1 MPEPLPPPALPATP
15 APARPT
21 RESSP
26 RGRILV
32 VDDEANARAALS
44 EILRDEGYATETAAD
59 GFKALG
65 KLEEFAPDVVLTDLK
80 MPGLDGIAFMEKA
93 KSASPQTVFVVMTA
107 FGTISSA
114 VSAIKKGAENY
125 LTKPLDYEALSAVVD
140 RAMEKAKLLQETLA
154 LRDRLRE
161 RNAFGHIVSE
171 DPKMRALL
179 DLVGQVGPSKATV
192 LITGESGTGKEL
204 IAEALCAASPRAGAP
219 FVRLHCAA
227 LAESL
232 LESELFGHEKG
243 AFTGAVGRREG
254 RFKQADGGTLFLD
267 EIGEIPQG
275 TQVKLLRFLQE
286 KTFERVGGNET
297 LKVDVRLIAATN
309 RDLKA
314 EIKKGSFREDLYY
327 RLNVIA
333 VELPPLRDRPQD
345 IGPLASFFLG
355 RYAKENG
362 RNIEGI
368 SEQALK
374 VLAGYDWPGNVR
386 ELENVI
392 ERAVVLCDA
401 AQVDLRHLPPS
412 LVPAA
417 QRDAAPPIPGST
429 IQDLERY
436 AILKTLEACG
446 GSTSKAASILGVSP
460 RKIQYKL
467 HEYSSGPLQGSGNPT
482 SDTPPSGREEE

>member
-1 MPEPLPPPALPATP
+1 MAEA
-15 APARPT
+15 
-21 RESSP
+21 

-65 KLEEFAPDVVLTDLK
+65 KLEEFQPDVVLTDLK

-107 FGTISSA
+107 FGSISSA
-114 VSAIKKGAENY
+114 VAAIKQGAENY
-125 LTKPLDYEALSAVVD
+125 LTKPLDYEALSAVVE
-140 RAMEKAKLLQETLA
+140 RAMEKAKLVQETLA
-154 LRDRLRE
+154 LRERLRE
-161 RNAFGHIVSE
+161 RNAFGHIVNG
-171 DPKMRALL
+171 DPKLKAVL
-179 DLVGQVGPSKATV
+179 DLVSQVGPSKATV
-192 LITGESGTGKEL
+192 LVTGESGTGKEL
-204 IAEALCAASPRAGAP
+204 IAEALCAASPRAKGP

-232 LESELFGHEKG
+232 LESELFGHERG

-267 EIGEIPQG
+267 EIGEIPMG

-286 KTFERVGGNET
+286 KSFERVGGNET
-297 LKVDVRLIAATN
+297 IKVDVRLIAATN

-314 EIKKGSFREDLYY
+314 EIKRGAFREDLYY

-333 VELPPLRDRPQD
+333 IELPPLRERRGD
-345 IGPLASFFLG
+345 IGPLASFFLA

-362 RNIEGI
+362 RNIEAF
-368 SEQALK
+368 SDQALTLLGK
-374 VLAGYDWPGNVR
+374 YDWPGNVR

-392 ERAVVLCDA
+392 ERAVVLCDGP
-401 AQVDLRHLPPS
+401 QVDVRHLPPS
-412 LVPAA
+412 LKPMEM
-417 QRDAAPPIPGST
+417 RDVVPPIPGST

-436 AILKTLEACG
+436 AILRTLEACG

-467 HEYSSGPLQGSGNPT
+467 HEYSSSPALPT
-482 SDTPPSGREEE
+482 TPRSDAKEDDG

>member
-1 MPEPLPPPALPATP
+1 MTMMGSASQTP
-15 APARPT
+15 AR
-21 RESSP
+21 SSP

-44 EILRDEGYATETAAD
+44 EILREEGYATETAAD

-107 FGTISSA
+107 FGSISSA
-114 VSAIKKGAENY
+114 VAAMKAGAENY

-161 RNAFGHIVSE
+161 RNALGHIVTE
-171 DPKMRALL
+171 DAKMRGVL
-179 DLVGQVGPSKATV
+179 DLVAQVGPSKASV
-192 LITGESGTGKEL
+192 LVTGESGTGKEL
-204 IAEALCAASPRAGAP
+204 IAEAICAASPRANAP

-243 AFTGAVGRREG
+243 AFTGAVARREG

-267 EIGEIPQG
+267 EIGEIPAG

-297 LKVDVRLIAATN
+297 VKVDVRLIAATN

-333 VELPPLRDRPQD
+333 IELPSLRDRRAD
-345 IGPLASFFLG
+345 VGPLASFFLG

-362 RNIEGI
+362 RAIEGI
-368 SEQALK
+368 SDQALK
-374 VLAGYDWPGNVR
+374 VLASYDWPGNVR

-392 ERAVVLCDA
+392 ERGVVLCEGP
-401 AQVDLRHLPPS
+401 QIEVRHLPGSLAPS
-412 LVPAA
+412 N
-417 QRDAAPPIPGST
+417 QRDAPPPIPGST

-446 GSTSKAASILGVSP
+446 GSTSKAAGILGVSP

-467 HEYSSGPLQGSGNPT
+467 HEYSAGPIGAPVS
-482 SDTPPSGREEE
+482 SSSPSAPASSRDDD